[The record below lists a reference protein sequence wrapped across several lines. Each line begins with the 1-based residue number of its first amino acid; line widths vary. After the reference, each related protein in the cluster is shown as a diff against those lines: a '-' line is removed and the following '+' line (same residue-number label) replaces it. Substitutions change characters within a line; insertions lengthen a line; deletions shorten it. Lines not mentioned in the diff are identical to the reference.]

1 MLYDGP
7 LTWRISKA
15 KQIELQ
21 VVLLS
26 DLLVLLQK
34 QDEKLV
40 LRCQSTTVVAG
51 KEDTK
56 FMHSPIIQLSN
67 LLVRN
72 VATGKIGNIQ
82 WPLS

>member
-72 VATGKIGNIQ
+72 VATGKIGSIQ